1 MSHYYTPYPGQL
13 SAENYVE
20 FYKHE
25 SVLFENELPDLY
37 SWKEKLMIFLSIHEL
52 ECGPIFIHS
61 TNLHIYKVNMKPKRA
76 DFISGDI
83 GSELRGF
90 LNP

>member
-37 SWKEKLMIFLSIHEL
+37 SWKE
-52 ECGPIFIHS
+52 
-61 TNLHIYKVNMKPKRA
+61 
-76 DFISGDI
+76 
-83 GSELRGF
+83 
-90 LNP
+90 